1 MIEGLLTLL
10 RPASAIALAR
20 DLLDIT
26 IVAYAIYR
34 LMLLLRGTRAVQAS
48 VGLALIVLVYLV
60 AHRAGLTTTH
70 NLLDRVLGSFFLVV
84 VVLFQ
89 GDLRRALMRVGTRPW
104 FVRFRKSEE
113 ATALEEVIEA
123 CVKLAQK
130 RIGALIVFERDASL
144 DDFVQ
149 QGTELNADVTAE
161 LLYTVFLP
169 AYENP
174 LHDGAVV
181 IRNARVHRAGAFL
194 PLTANPSLDRTLGT
208 RHRAAIGITEETDA
222 VVVIV
227 SEERGQISLCFNGNL
242 VRGLDAKSLRNAL
255 YGLFYPKPL
264 AARLLEG
271 RAAKRRDDDSGRVS
285 VVPSH
290 RTATVQRDDRSDD
303 EPSKSVERRADG
315 LSVERRAIDDPQGG
329 EGAALRRE
337 VESSARERE

>member
-1 MIEGLLTLL
+1 MIEGLLTLV
-10 RPASAIALAR
+10 RPTSPASLLR
-20 DLLDIT
+20 DLVDVA

-48 VGLALIVLVYLV
+48 VGLALVVVVYLL
-60 AHRAGLTTTH
+60 AHRAGLTTTYT
-70 NLLDRVLGSFFLVV
+70 LLDRVLGSFFLVV

-104 FVRFRKSEE
+104 FVRFRKREE
-113 ATALEEVIEA
+113 ASALEEVIEA
-123 CVKLAQK
+123 CTRLAQK
-130 RIGALIVFERDASL
+130 RIGGLVVFERDASL

-149 QGTELNADVTAE
+149 QGTQLDAEVTSE

-181 IRNARVHRAGAFL
+181 IRNARVYKAGAFL
-194 PLTANPSLDRTLGT
+194 PLTANPALDRTLGT
-208 RHRAAIGITEETDA
+208 RHRAAIGISEETDA

-242 VRGLDAKSLRNAL
+242 VRGLDAQSLRHAL

-264 AARLLEG
+264 ASRLLAG
-271 RAAKRRDDDSGRVS
+271 RAAKKREEEVARVS
-285 VVPSH
+285 VVP
-290 RTATVQRDDRSDD
+290 A
-303 EPSKSVERRADG
+303 
-315 LSVERRAIDDPQGG
+315 
-329 EGAALRRE
+329 
-337 VESSARERE
+337 ARENRAGGRSAGERAASAQKAPESESDEARVPAAEQE

>member
-1 MIEGLLTLL
+1 MF
-10 RPASAIALAR
+10 AR
-20 DLLDIT
+20 DVLDVT

-48 VGLALIVLVYLV
+48 VGLALIVGVYLV
-60 AHRAGLTTTH
+60 AHRAGLTTTYT
-70 NLLDRVLGSFFLVV
+70 LLDRVLGSFFLVV

-104 FVRFRKSEE
+104 FVRFRKREE
-113 ATALEEVIEA
+113 ATALEEVIDA
-123 CVKLAQK
+123 CTKLAQK

-144 DDFVQ
+144 DDFLQ
-149 QGTELNADVTAE
+149 QGTQIDAEVTSE

-181 IRNARVHRAGAFL
+181 IRNARVYRAGAFL
-194 PLTANPSLDRTLGT
+194 PLSANPSLDRTLGT

-222 VVVIV
+222 VVVVV

-242 VRGLDAKSLRNAL
+242 VRGLEAPSLRKAL

-264 AARLLEG
+264 AARLLEK
-271 RAAKRRDDDSGRVS
+271 RVAKKRDESEARVS
-285 VVPSH
+285 VVPETKVSE
-290 RTATVQRDDRSDD
+290 A
-303 EPSKSVERRADG
+303 
-315 LSVERRAIDDPQGG
+315 
-329 EGAALRRE
+329 RRE
-337 VESSARERE
+337 

>member
-10 RPASAIALAR
+10 RPTSAGSFAR
-20 DLLDIT
+20 DLIDVA

-48 VGLALIVLVYLV
+48 VGLALVVLVYLV

-70 NLLDRVLGSFFLVV
+70 TLLDRVLGSFFLVV

-104 FVRFRKSEE
+104 FVRFRKREE
-113 ATALEEVIEA
+113 ATALDEVIEA

-130 RIGALIVFERDASL
+130 RIGGLVVFERDASL
-144 DDFVQ
+144 DDFLQ
-149 QGTELNADVTAE
+149 QGTELDASVTSE
-161 LLYTVFLP
+161 LIYTLFLP

-181 IRNARVHRAGAFL
+181 IRNARVHRAGAIL

-242 VRGLDAKSLRNAL
+242 VRGLDANSLRHAL

-271 RAAKRRDDDSGRVS
+271 RAGKKRDEEPARVS
-285 VVPSH
+285 VVP
-290 RTATVQRDDRSDD
+290 
-303 EPSKSVERRADG
+303 EPRAA
-315 LSVERRAIDDPQGG
+315 EK
-329 EGAALRRE
+329 E
-337 VESSARERE
+337 

>member
-1 MIEGLLTLL
+1 VIEGLLTLL
-10 RPASAIALAR
+10 RPTSAGAFAR
-20 DLLDIT
+20 DVIDVA

-48 VGLALIVLVYLV
+48 VGLALVVGVYLV

-70 NLLDRVLGSFFLVV
+70 TLLDKVLGSFFLVV

-104 FVRFRKSEE
+104 FVRFRKGEE
-113 ATALEEVIEA
+113 ATALEEVIDA
-123 CVKLAQK
+123 CTRLAQK
-130 RIGALIVFERDASL
+130 RIGALIVFERDAAL
-144 DDFVQ
+144 DDFMQ
-149 QGTELNADVTAE
+149 QGTQLDAEVTSE

-222 VVVIV
+222 VVVVV

-242 VRGLDAKSLRNAL
+242 VRGLEAQSLRHAL

-264 AARLLEG
+264 AARLLER
-271 RAAKRRDDDSGRVS
+271 RANKHPRDDAEKRVS
-285 VVPSH
+285 VVP
-290 RTATVQRDDRSDD
+290 A
-303 EPSKSVERRADG
+303 P
-315 LSVERRAIDDPQGG
+315 
-329 EGAALRRE
+329 RE
-337 VESSARERE
+337 AGRE

>member
-10 RPASAIALAR
+10 RPTSAGMFAR
-20 DLLDIT
+20 DMLDVT

-48 VGLALIVLVYLV
+48 VGLALVVGVYLV
-60 AHRAGLTTTH
+60 AHRAGLTTTYT
-70 NLLDRVLGSFFLVV
+70 LLDRVLGSFFLVV

-104 FVRFRKSEE
+104 FVRFRKGEE
-113 ATALEEVIEA
+113 ATALEEVIDA
-123 CVKLAQK
+123 CTKLAQK

-144 DDFVQ
+144 DDFLQ
-149 QGTELNADVTAE
+149 QGTQLDAEVTSE

-222 VVVIV
+222 VVVVV

-242 VRGLDAKSLRNAL
+242 VRGLEAQSLRHAL

-264 AARLLEG
+264 ATRLLDK
-271 RAAKRRDDDSGRVS
+271 RAAKKREEPEARVS
-285 VVPSH
+285 VVPP
-290 RTATVQRDDRSDD
+290 A
-303 EPSKSVERRADG
+303 K
-315 LSVERRAIDDPQGG
+315 DP
-329 EGAALRRE
+329 EARRE
-337 VESSARERE
+337 

>member
-10 RPASAIALAR
+10 RPTSVGSFAR
-20 DLLDIT
+20 DVLDVS

-48 VGLALIVLVYLV
+48 VGLALVVGVYLV
-60 AHRAGLTTTH
+60 AHRAGLTTTYT
-70 NLLDRVLGSFFLVV
+70 LLDRVLGSFFLVV

-104 FVRFRKSEE
+104 FVRFRKREE
-113 ATALEEVIEA
+113 ATALEEVIAA
-123 CVKLAQK
+123 CTQLAQK

-144 DDFVQ
+144 DDFLQ
-149 QGTELNADVTAE
+149 QGTELDAEVTSE

-181 IRNARVHRAGAFL
+181 IRNARVLRAGAFL
-194 PLTANPSLDRTLGT
+194 PLTANASLDRTLGT

-222 VVVIV
+222 VVVVV

-242 VRGLDAKSLRNAL
+242 VRGLEAQSLRHAL

-264 AARLLEG
+264 AARLLEK
-271 RAAKRRDDDSGRVS
+271 RAGKKREEPEARVS
-285 VVPSH
+285 VIPP
-290 RTATVQRDDRSDD
+290 QRGN
-303 EPSKSVERRADG
+303 DG
-315 LSVERRAIDDPQGG
+315 
-329 EGAALRRE
+329 
-337 VESSARERE
+337 

>member
-10 RPASAIALAR
+10 RPTSAGMFAR
-20 DLLDIT
+20 DVLDVT

-48 VGLALIVLVYLV
+48 VGLALVVGVYLV
-60 AHRAGLTTTH
+60 AHRAGLTTTYT
-70 NLLDRVLGSFFLVV
+70 LLDRVLGSFFLVV

-104 FVRFRKSEE
+104 FVRFRKGEE
-113 ATALEEVIEA
+113 ATALEEVIDA
-123 CVKLAQK
+123 CTKLAQK

-144 DDFVQ
+144 DDFLQ
-149 QGTELNADVTAE
+149 QGTQLDAEVTSE

-194 PLTANPSLDRTLGT
+194 PLTANPALDRTLGT

-222 VVVIV
+222 VVVVV

-242 VRGLDAKSLRNAL
+242 VRGLEAQSLRHAL

-264 AARLLEG
+264 ATRLLDK
-271 RAAKRRDDDSGRVS
+271 RAARKRDEPETRVS
-285 VVPSH
+285 VVP
-290 RTATVQRDDRSDD
+290 
-303 EPSKSVERRADG
+303 PSKDQEA
-315 LSVERRAIDDPQGG
+315 
-329 EGAALRRE
+329 RRE
-337 VESSARERE
+337 

>member
-10 RPASAIALAR
+10 RPTSAGAFAR
-20 DLLDIT
+20 DVIDVA

-48 VGLALIVLVYLV
+48 VGLALVVGVYLV

-70 NLLDRVLGSFFLVV
+70 TLLDKVLGSFFLVV

-104 FVRFRKSEE
+104 FVRFRKGEE
-113 ATALEEVIEA
+113 ATALEEVIDA
-123 CVKLAQK
+123 CTRLAQK
-130 RIGALIVFERDASL
+130 RIGALIVFERDAAL
-144 DDFVQ
+144 DDFMQ
-149 QGTELNADVTAE
+149 QGTQLDAEVTSE

-222 VVVIV
+222 VVVVV

-242 VRGLDAKSLRNAL
+242 VRGLEAQSLRHAL

-264 AARLLEG
+264 AARLLER
-271 RAAKRRDDDSGRVS
+271 RANKHPLDDAEKRVS
-285 VVPSH
+285 VVP
-290 RTATVQRDDRSDD
+290 A
-303 EPSKSVERRADG
+303 P
-315 LSVERRAIDDPQGG
+315 
-329 EGAALRRE
+329 RE
-337 VESSARERE
+337 AGRE

>member
-10 RPASAIALAR
+10 RPTSASAFAR
-20 DLLDIT
+20 DMVDVT

-48 VGLALIVLVYLV
+48 VGLALVVGVYLV
-60 AHRAGLTTTH
+60 AHRAGLTTTYT
-70 NLLDRVLGSFFLVV
+70 LLDRVLGSFFLVV

-104 FVRFRKSEE
+104 FVRFRKREE
-113 ATALEEVIEA
+113 ATALEEVIDA
-123 CVKLAQK
+123 CTKLAQK

-144 DDFVQ
+144 DDFLQ
-149 QGTELNADVTAE
+149 QGTQLDAEVTSE

-222 VVVIV
+222 VVVVV

-242 VRGLDAKSLRNAL
+242 VRGLEAQSLRHAL

-264 AARLLEG
+264 AARLLEK
-271 RAAKRRDDDSGRVS
+271 RAAKKRDDGESRVS
-285 VVPSH
+285 LVPPAKDSSE
-290 RTATVQRDDRSDD
+290 A
-303 EPSKSVERRADG
+303 
-315 LSVERRAIDDPQGG
+315 
-329 EGAALRRE
+329 RRE
-337 VESSARERE
+337 

>member
-10 RPASAIALAR
+10 RPTSVGMFAR
-20 DLLDIT
+20 DVLDVT

-48 VGLALIVLVYLV
+48 VGLALVVGVYLV
-60 AHRAGLTTTH
+60 AHRAGLTTTYT
-70 NLLDRVLGSFFLVV
+70 LLDRVLGSFFLVV

-104 FVRFRKSEE
+104 FVRFRKGEE
-113 ATALEEVIEA
+113 ATALEEVIDA
-123 CVKLAQK
+123 CTKLAQK

-144 DDFVQ
+144 DDFLQ
-149 QGTELNADVTAE
+149 QGTQLDAEVTSE

-222 VVVIV
+222 VVVVV

-242 VRGLDAKSLRNAL
+242 VRGLEAQSLRHAL

-264 AARLLEG
+264 ATRLLDK
-271 RAAKRRDDDSGRVS
+271 RAAKKREEPEPRVS
-285 VVPSH
+285 VVP
-290 RTATVQRDDRSDD
+290 AV
-303 EPSKSVERRADG
+303 K
-315 LSVERRAIDDPQGG
+315 DP
-329 EGAALRRE
+329 EARRE
-337 VESSARERE
+337 

>member
-10 RPASAIALAR
+10 RPTSAGAFAR
-20 DLLDIT
+20 DVLDVA

-48 VGLALIVLVYLV
+48 VGLALVVGVYLV

-70 NLLDRVLGSFFLVV
+70 TLLDKVLGSFFLVV

-104 FVRFRKSEE
+104 FVRFRKGEE
-113 ATALEEVIEA
+113 ATALEEVIDA
-123 CVKLAQK
+123 CTRLAQK
-130 RIGALIVFERDASL
+130 RIGALIVFERDAAL
-144 DDFVQ
+144 DDFMQ
-149 QGTELNADVTAE
+149 QGTQLDAEVTSE

-222 VVVIV
+222 VVVVV

-242 VRGLDAKSLRNAL
+242 VRGLEAQSLRHAL

-264 AARLLEG
+264 AARLLER
-271 RAAKRRDDDSGRVS
+271 RANKHPRDDAEKRVS
-285 VVPSH
+285 VVP
-290 RTATVQRDDRSDD
+290 A
-303 EPSKSVERRADG
+303 P
-315 LSVERRAIDDPQGG
+315 
-329 EGAALRRE
+329 RE
-337 VESSARERE
+337 AGRE

>member
-10 RPASAIALAR
+10 RPTSASSLAR
-20 DLLDIT
+20 DLLDVT

-48 VGLALIVLVYLV
+48 VGLALVVLVYLV

-70 NLLDRVLGSFFLVV
+70 TLLDRVLGSFFLVV

-104 FVRFRKSEE
+104 FVRFRKREE

-123 CVKLAQK
+123 CTKLAQK
-130 RIGALIVFERDASL
+130 RIGGLVVFERDASL
-144 DDFVQ
+144 DDFLQ
-149 QGTELNADVTAE
+149 QGTELDASVTSE
-161 LLYTVFLP
+161 LIYTLFLP

-181 IRNARVHRAGAFL
+181 IRNARINRAGAIL

-242 VRGLDAKSLRNAL
+242 VRGLDANSLRHAL

-271 RAAKRRDDDSGRVS
+271 RVGKKRDEDPPRVS
-285 VVPSH
+285 VVP
-290 RTATVQRDDRSDD
+290 
-303 EPSKSVERRADG
+303 EPRAADK
-315 LSVERRAIDDPQGG
+315 E
-329 EGAALRRE
+329 
-337 VESSARERE
+337 

>member
-10 RPASAIALAR
+10 RPTSAGSLFR
-20 DLLDIT
+20 DLIDVA

-48 VGLALIVLVYLV
+48 VGLALVVLVYLV

-70 NLLDRVLGSFFLVV
+70 TLLDRVLGSFFLVV

-104 FVRFRKSEE
+104 FVRFRKREE

-123 CVKLAQK
+123 SVKLAQK
-130 RIGALIVFERDASL
+130 RIGGLVVFERDASL
-144 DDFVQ
+144 DDFLQ
-149 QGTELNADVTAE
+149 QGTELDASVTSE
-161 LLYTVFLP
+161 LIYTLFLP

-181 IRNARVHRAGAFL
+181 IRNARIHRAGAIL

-242 VRGLDAKSLRNAL
+242 VRGLDANSLRHAL

-271 RAAKRRDDDSGRVS
+271 RAGKKREEEPTRVS
-285 VVPSH
+285 VVP
-290 RTATVQRDDRSDD
+290 
-303 EPSKSVERRADG
+303 EPRAA
-315 LSVERRAIDDPQGG
+315 EK
-329 EGAALRRE
+329 E
-337 VESSARERE
+337 

>member
-1 MIEGLLTLL
+1 VIEGLLTLL
-10 RPASAIALAR
+10 RPTSAGAFAR
-20 DLLDIT
+20 DVLDVA

-48 VGLALIVLVYLV
+48 VGLALVVGVYLV

-70 NLLDRVLGSFFLVV
+70 TLLDKVLGSFFLVV

-104 FVRFRKSEE
+104 FVRFRKGEE
-113 ATALEEVIEA
+113 ATALEEVIDA
-123 CVKLAQK
+123 CTRLAQK
-130 RIGALIVFERDASL
+130 RIGALIVFERDAAL
-144 DDFVQ
+144 DDFMQ
-149 QGTELNADVTAE
+149 QGTQLDAEVTSE

-222 VVVIV
+222 VVVVV

-242 VRGLDAKSLRNAL
+242 VRGLEAQSLRHAL

-264 AARLLEG
+264 AARLLER
-271 RAAKRRDDDSGRVS
+271 RANKHPRDDAEKRVS
-285 VVPSH
+285 VVP
-290 RTATVQRDDRSDD
+290 A
-303 EPSKSVERRADG
+303 P
-315 LSVERRAIDDPQGG
+315 
-329 EGAALRRE
+329 RE
-337 VESSARERE
+337 AGRE